1 MASVFKVP
9 AKNKQGYKW
18 KCVMEGPPDP
28 VTGKRQQ
35 VPRVRDTQKEAI
47 AAAQAVVD
55 RMKGGTDTKRAKKMK
70 FNEAAQEWLQD
81 YIITSGV
88 KGKTVEAH
96 VSDINLLNKYYGG
109 ANIDKITHNQHQ
121 KMLNNLF
128 SEGYEINSIY
138 RYHSTANLIFKW
150 IIKENL
156 RIDNPCQNIKMP
168 KKQRTVLE
176 AKNNALEEKFLER
189 SEIEEFL
196 EVLQNHGLGDD
207 LETFYFLLFS
217 GVRPGEFCA
226 LEWPDFNFET
236 HDVHIYK
243 TLHFPQGGSGAYQL
257 TPPKTTGS
265 VRTFDVDDFIVE
277 MFKRL
282 KVTQS
287 SRHKRYKELHDDFV
301 ETQFI
306 LTNNNGTPFTNW
318 KLVNRM
324 ARLMKLTNIKKH
336 ATPHIFRHTHITMLI
351 EASIASGSQI
361 DLKTIMKRVGH
372 DDAKTTLKIYTHVTE
387 RMMQSSSDKLKIH
400 FQNILTPKDLPEM

>member
-1 MASVFKVP
+1 
-9 AKNKQGYKW
+9 
-18 KCVMEGPPDP
+18 
-28 VTGKRQQ
+28 
-35 VPRVRDTQKEAI
+35 
-47 AAAQAVVD
+47 
-55 RMKGGTDTKRAKKMK
+55 
-70 FNEAAQEWLQD
+70 
-81 YIITSGV
+81 
-88 KGKTVEAH
+88 
-96 VSDINLLNKYYGG
+96 
-109 ANIDKITHNQHQ
+109 
-121 KMLNNLF
+121 
-128 SEGYEINSIY
+128 
-138 RYHSTANLIFKW
+138 
-150 IIKENL
+150 
-156 RIDNPCQNIKMP
+156 
-168 KKQRTVLE
+168 
-176 AKNNALEEKFLER
+176 
-189 SEIEEFL
+189 
-196 EVLQNHGLGDD
+196 
-207 LETFYFLLFS
+207 
-217 GVRPGEFCA
+217 VRPGEFCA

-236 HDVHIYK
+236 RDVHIYK

-282 KVTQS
+282 KVKQS
-287 SRHKRYKELHDDFV
+287 ARHKRYKELHDDFV

-400 FQNILTPKDLPEM
+400 FQNILNPKDLPRM